1 MLRRKTIYRDMA
13 DVNIY
18 TAKRLGDMALSLGE
32 LAKSCEEESGKDRTL
47 TKEDG
52 LAAVN
57 AAALLVCGSC
67 EKNTMCDLKSATI
80 ASCDRVQKQYGVKKI

>member
-57 AAALLVCGSC
+57 AAALR
-67 EKNTMCDLKSATI
+67 DLQGLHTERQLFSVL
-80 ASCDRVQKQYGVKKI
+80 SDPLF

>member
-67 EKNTMCDLKSATI
+67 EKCGIYRD
-80 ASCDRVQKQYGVKKI
+80 CVQKDSYFL

>member
-1 MLRRKTIYRDMA
+1 MA

-18 TAKRLGDMALSLGE
+18 TAKRLGIWLFPLE
-32 LAKSCEEESGKDRTL
+32 KLAKSCEEESGKDRTL

-67 EKNTMCDLKSATI
+67 EKCGIYRTAYRKTAIFCTI
-80 ASCDRVQKQYGVKKI
+80 

>member
-57 AAALLVCGSC
+57 AAAGSTGTAYRKTAIFC
-67 EKNTMCDLKSATI
+67 TI
-80 ASCDRVQKQYGVKKI
+80 